1 MNFDV
6 DRNDFRHTRWST
18 ADLPPELSDGQV
30 LLALESFAFTANNIS
45 YASAGDF
52 LDYWGFFPTEAP
64 WGRIPVMGIG
74 RIVRSTNPDLAVGDR
89 YFGFYPMTDLH
100 LVSATART
108 GGFVDAGDHRAKHA
122 ATYRTFNL
130 VALDPA
136 YSSEREG
143 QYLIARGLFITS
155 FLIDDFLAEHEWF
168 GAEAVVVTSA
178 SSRTSIA
185 LAHQLHQRAG
195 IRVVGLTAP
204 RNRAFVEATGCYDE
218 VLAYDAIG
226 SLDAAIPTA
235 VVDMAGN
242 ADVLSRI
249 HHHFG
254 ARLTYSCRVGAT
266 HWDAGGALP
275 DLPGPTPTFF
285 FAPSQIKIRSD
296 EWGRAEFERRV
307 ADALGTFLEHASAWM
322 VIQRS
327 TGPDAVEAVYR
338 STLEG
343 RGSPEI
349 GHILSLS

>member
-6 DRNDFRHTRWST
+6 DRTDFRHTRWST
-18 ADLPPELSDGQV
+18 DDPSSELADGQV

-74 RIVRSTNPDLAVGDR
+74 RIVRSANPELAVGDR

-100 LVSATART
+100 LVNAHARA
-108 GGFVDAGDHRAKHA
+108 GGFVDAGGHRAKHA

-130 VALDPA
+130 VELDPA
-136 YSSEREG
+136 YSPEREG

-168 GAEAVVVTSA
+168 GADTVLITSA

-185 LAHQLHQRAG
+185 LAHQLAQRSG
-195 IRVVGLTAP
+195 IHVVGLTAP
-204 RNRAFVEATGCYDE
+204 RNRSFVESTGCYDE
-218 VLAYDAIG
+218 VLAYDAIE
-226 SLDAAIPTA
+226 SLDATIPTV

-242 ADVLSRI
+242 TDVLSRV

-254 ARLTYSCRVGAT
+254 AQLTYSCRVGAT

-285 FAPSQIKIRSD
+285 FAPSQIKVRSD
-296 EWGRAEFERRV
+296 EWGRAEFEGRV
-307 ADALGTFLEHASAWM
+307 ADALGTFLDHASGWM
-322 VIQRS
+322 VIERS
-327 TGPDAVEAVYR
+327 DGTEAVEAVYR
-338 STLEG
+338 ATLEG
-343 RGSPEI
+343 TGSAEI
-349 GHILSLS
+349 GHILSLT